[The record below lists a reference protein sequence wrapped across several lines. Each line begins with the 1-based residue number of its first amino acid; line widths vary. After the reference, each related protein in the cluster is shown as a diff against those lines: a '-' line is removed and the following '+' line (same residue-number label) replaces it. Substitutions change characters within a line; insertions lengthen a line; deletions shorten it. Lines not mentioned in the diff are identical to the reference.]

1 MINTGI
7 FPDSLKIAKV
17 KPIFKKNDTHTINN
31 YRPISLCHLFLRY
44 LKKSYTTRLT
54 HILLISNNLFFTIQY
69 GFRAGHS
76 TEHAAIEIVDKIIKN
91 LDMNELP
98 INIYLDL
105 SKLSTPLI
113 TQFLYKS

>member
-31 YRPISLCHLFLRY
+31 YRPISLLPSVSKIFEKIIYHQTY
-44 LKKSYTTRLT
+44 SYFQ
-54 HILLISNNLFFTIQY
+54 SNNLFFTSQY

-91 LDMNELP
+91 LDVNE
-98 INIYLDL
+98 
-105 SKLSTPLI
+105 
-113 TQFLYKS
+113 